1 MLMKNDGDLMLEE
14 YNRLIEKLKSNGK
27 EYNWGLI
34 EKAYKFACIAHEGQ
48 KRSSGEPFVI
58 HPLQVAYILAEMEM
72 DTATVVAGMLHDTVE
87 DSSFTYENT
96 LKNFGEEI
104 ANLVD
109 GVTKL
114 AKIPYTNKQE
124 IQAENLRKMF
134 LAMSKDIRVI
144 IIKLADR
151 LHNMRTL
158 KYKPR
163 EKQIEIAQETLDIY
177 APLAHRLGIY
187 KVKWE
192 LEDLSFRYLH
202 EKEYYDLAE
211 KIAKK
216 RKEREEYIENIMK
229 TVAEKAMEMGIEA
242 HIDGRP
248 KHLYSIYMK
257 MKRQHKELDQIY
269 DLFAIRVIVNTVKDC
284 YAVLGLVHELYKPM
298 PGRFKDY
305 ISMPKPNMYQ
315 SLHTTVIGPEGIPFE
330 VQIRTWE
337 MHRIAEVGIAAH
349 WKYKEGGRQNDDLS
363 EKLAWLR
370 QLLDWQKET
379 TDPDEFMENL
389 KIDLFTDE
397 VFVFTPKGDVKC
409 LKAGSTP
416 IDFAYAIHS
425 DIGNRMIGAK
435 VNGRIESLDYELKNG
450 DIVEI
455 ITSATSKGPSRDWL
469 KKVKTSQARN
479 KINQWFKKEKRDEN
493 IARGRELFEKEL
505 KKQGLSSQQILKPE
519 IFAAAFKKYNYHDMD
534 DLYLAIGLDAI
545 SSGKAVSRLKEEY
558 RKTLPP
564 EEQKQLLEEEKKKE
578 LSKKQKE
585 RPAPETG
592 VIVKGIEN
600 CLVRLSRCCN
610 PVPGDEIVGYITRGR
625 GVSVHRKDCINIQ
638 SNLNDNERLIEVEW
652 YKGKAASYQAE
663 LAVKAHDRTHLLL
676 EITNVISDAGVPLK
690 AINARTTRDNVAV
703 MNLTVEI
710 TDTEQLEKI
719 INRIRRVPDVFEITR
734 NNK

>member
-1 MLMKNDGDLMLEE
+1 MIEE
-14 YNRLIEKLKSNGK
+14 QYNKLLAKLKSTGK
-27 EYNWGLI
+27 EYNWELI
-34 EKAYKFACIAHEGQ
+34 DKAYKAAVEAHAGQ
-48 KRSSGEPFVI
+48 LRSSGEPFI
-58 HPLQVAYILAEMEM
+58 THPLEVAYILAEMEM
-72 DTATVVAGMLHDTVE
+72 DTTTIVAGMLHDTVE
-87 DSSFTYENT
+87 DTSYTYEKT
-96 LKNFGEEI
+96 LKNFGEEV

-124 IQAENLRKMF
+124 IQAENFRKMF

-163 EKQIEIAQETLDIY
+163 EKQIEIARETLDIY

-216 RKEREEYIENIMK
+216 RKEREEYIARIIETVSEKSEELGIK
-229 TVAEKAMEMGIEA
+229 T

-248 KHLYSIYMK
+248 KHLYSIYTK

-269 DLFAIRVIVNTVKDC
+269 DLFAIRVIVDTVKDC
-284 YAVLGLVHELYKPM
+284 YAILGLVHELYKPM

-315 SLHTTVIGPEGIPFE
+315 SLHSTLIGPEGIPFE

-349 WKYKEGGRQNDDLS
+349 WKYKEGGKQDDDLA
-363 EKLAWLR
+363 EKLTWLR

-416 IDFAYAIHS
+416 IDFAYSIHS

-435 VNGRIESLDYELKNG
+435 INGRLENLDYELKNG

-455 ITSATSKGPSRDWL
+455 ITSSASKGPSRDWL

-479 KINQWFKKEKRDEN
+479 KINQWFKKEKREEN
-493 IARGRELFEKEL
+493 IERGKELFEKEL
-505 KKQGLSSQQILKPE
+505 KKHGLSAYQILKQE
-519 IFAAAFKKYNYHDMD
+519 FLEAAFKKYKFHNFD

-545 SSGKAVSRLKEEY
+545 SGGKAVSKLKEEY
-558 RKTLPP
+558 KKTLPP
-564 EEQKQLLEEEKKKE
+564 EEQKQLLEEEKKSE

-585 RPAPETG
+585 RQIHETG
-592 VIVKGIEN
+592 VIVKGVEN

-610 PVPGDEIVGYITRGR
+610 PVPGDDIVGYITRGR
-625 GVSVHRKDCINIQ
+625 GVSVHRKDCINII
-638 SNLNDNERLIEVEW
+638 NAENNDERLIEVSW
-652 YKGKAASYQAE
+652 YKGKSASYQAE
-663 LAVKAHDRTHLLL
+663 LTVRAHDRTHLLL
-676 EITNVISDAGVPLK
+676 EITNVISELGVPLK
-690 AINARTTRDNVAV
+690 AINARTNKDNVAF

-719 INRIRRVPDVFEITR
+719 INRIKRVPDVFEITR

>member
-1 MLMKNDGDLMLEE
+1 MLEE

-663 LAVKAHDRTHLLL
+663 LAVKAYDRTHLLL

>member
-1 MLMKNDGDLMLEE
+1 MIED
-14 YNRLIEKLKSNGK
+14 YNRLISKLKSIGK
-27 EYNWGLI
+27 EYNWELI
-34 EKAYKFACIAHEGQ
+34 EKAYKAALEAHDGQ
-48 KRSSGEPFVI
+48 LRSLGEPFVT

-72 DTATVVAGMLHDTVE
+72 DTTTITAGMLHDTVE
-87 DSSFTYENT
+87 DTSFTYEKT
-96 LKNFGEEI
+96 LKNFGEEV

-163 EKQIEIAQETLDIY
+163 EKQIEIARETLDIY
-177 APLAHRLGIY
+177 APLAYRLGIY

-202 EKEYYDLAE
+202 EKEYYDLVE

-216 RKEREEYIENIMK
+216 RKEREEYIDRIIK
-229 TVAEKAMEMGIEA
+229 TVFEKSKELGIDT

-248 KHLYSIYMK
+248 KHLYSIYSK

-269 DLFAIRVIVNTVKDC
+269 DLFAIRVIVETVKDC

-315 SLHTTVIGPEGIPFE
+315 SLHSTLIGPEGIPFE

-349 WKYKEGGRQNDDLS
+349 WKYKEGARQNDDLS
-363 EKLAWLR
+363 EKLVWLR

-409 LKAGSTP
+409 LKAGS
-416 IDFAYAIHS
+416 
-425 DIGNRMIGAK
+425 
-435 VNGRIESLDYELKNG
+435 
-450 DIVEI
+450 
-455 ITSATSKGPSRDWL
+455 
-469 KKVKTSQARN
+469 
-479 KINQWFKKEKRDEN
+479 
-493 IARGRELFEKEL
+493 
-505 KKQGLSSQQILKPE
+505 
-519 IFAAAFKKYNYHDMD
+519 
-534 DLYLAIGLDAI
+534 
-545 SSGKAVSRLKEEY
+545 
-558 RKTLPP
+558 
-564 EEQKQLLEEEKKKE
+564 
-578 LSKKQKE
+578 
-585 RPAPETG
+585 
-592 VIVKGIEN
+592 
-600 CLVRLSRCCN
+600 
-610 PVPGDEIVGYITRGR
+610 
-625 GVSVHRKDCINIQ
+625 
-638 SNLNDNERLIEVEW
+638 
-652 YKGKAASYQAE
+652 
-663 LAVKAHDRTHLLL
+663 LLL
-676 EITNVISDAGVPLK
+676 ILLIQFTVILEI
-690 AINARTTRDNVAV
+690 
-703 MNLTVEI
+703 E
-710 TDTEQLEKI
+710 
-719 INRIRRVPDVFEITR
+719 
-734 NNK
+734 

>member
-1 MLMKNDGDLMLEE
+1 MIED
-14 YNRLIEKLKSNGK
+14 YNRLISKLKSIGK
-27 EYNWGLI
+27 EYNWELI
-34 EKAYKFACIAHEGQ
+34 EKAYKAALEAHDGQ
-48 KRSSGEPFVI
+48 LRSSGEPFVT

-72 DTATVVAGMLHDTVE
+72 DTTTITAGMLHDTVE
-87 DSSFTYENT
+87 DTSFTYEKT
-96 LKNFGEEI
+96 LKNFGEEV

-163 EKQIEIAQETLDIY
+163 EKQIEIARETLDIY

-202 EKEYYDLAE
+202 EKEYYDLVE

-216 RKEREEYIENIMK
+216 RKEREEYIDRIIK
-229 TVAEKAMEMGIEA
+229 TVFEKSKELGIDT

-248 KHLYSIYMK
+248 KHLYSIYSK

-269 DLFAIRVIVNTVKDC
+269 DLFAIRVIVETVKDC

-315 SLHTTVIGPEGIPFE
+315 SLHSTLIGPEGIPFE

-349 WKYKEGGRQNDDLS
+349 WKYKEGARQNDDLS
-363 EKLAWLR
+363 EKLVWLR

-416 IDFAYAIHS
+416 IDFAYSIHS

-435 VNGRIESLDYELKNG
+435 INGKLENLDYELKNG

-455 ITSATSKGPSRDWL
+455 VTSSASKGPSRDWL
-469 KKVKTSQARN
+469 KRVKTSQARN
-479 KINQWFKKEKRDEN
+479 KINQWFKKEKREEN
-493 IARGRELFEKEL
+493 IERGKELLEKEL
-505 KKQGLSSQQILKPE
+505 KKQSINAQQILKQE
-519 IFAAAFKKYNYHDMD
+519 LVEAAFKKYNFHGIDEMYA
-534 DLYLAIGLDAI
+534 AIGLDAI
-545 SSGKAVSRLKEEY
+545 SCKKVISRLKEEY

-564 EEQKQLLEEEKKKE
+564 EEQKQLMLEDERKKE
-578 LSKKQKE
+578 LSKKPKE
-585 RPAPETG
+585 RQIPESG

-600 CLVRLSRCCN
+600 CLVRLSKCCN
-610 PVPGDEIVGYITRGR
+610 PVPGDNIIGYVTRGR
-625 GVSVHRKDCINIQ
+625 GVSVHRQDCVNIINTM
-638 SNLNDNERLIEVEW
+638 DDDERLIEVSW

-663 LAVKAHDRTHLLL
+663 LSIKAHDRAHLLM
-676 EITNVISDAGVPLK
+676 EVTNVIGDSGIPLK
-690 AINARTTRDNVAV
+690 AINARTNKDNVAL

-710 TDTEQLEKI
+710 TDTEQLKRI
-719 INRIRRVPDVFEITR
+719 INRIKRVPDVFEITR
-734 NNK
+734 NSK

>member
-1 MLMKNDGDLMLEE
+1 MHEE
-14 YNRLIEKLKSNGK
+14 YERLIAKLKSIGK
-27 EYNWGLI
+27 EYNWELLD
-34 EKAYKFACIAHEGQ
+34 KAYKAAVEAHAGQ
-48 KRSSGEPFVI
+48 LRSSGEPFVI
-58 HPLQVAYILAEMEM
+58 HPLQVTYILAEMEM
-72 DTATVVAGMLHDTVE
+72 DTTTIVAGMLHDTVE
-87 DSSFTYENT
+87 DTSFTYEKN
-96 LKNFGEEI
+96 LKNFGEEV

-163 EKQIEIAQETLDIY
+163 EKQIEIARETLDIY

-202 EKEYYDLAE
+202 EKEYYDLVE

-216 RKEREEYIENIMK
+216 RKEREEYIDGIIK
-229 TVAEKAMEMGIEA
+229 TVSDKSRELGIET

-248 KHLYSIYMK
+248 KHLYSIYTK

-269 DLFAIRVIVNTVKDC
+269 DLFAIRVIVDSVKDC

-315 SLHTTVIGPEGIPFE
+315 SLHSTLIGPEGIPFE

-349 WKYKEGGRQNDDLS
+349 WKYKEGGRQNDALV

-416 IDFAYAIHS
+416 IDFAYYIHS

-435 VNGRIESLDYELKNG
+435 VNGRLENLDYELKNG

-455 ITSATSKGPSRDWL
+455 ITSSASKGPSRDWL

-479 KINQWFKKEKRDEN
+479 KINQWLKKEKREEN
-493 IARGRELFEKEL
+493 IERGKELFEREL
-505 KKQGLSSQQILKPE
+505 KKHGLSAHQILKQE
-519 IFAAAFKKYNYHDMD
+519 FFEAAFRKYNFNSIDDM
-534 DLYLAIGLDAI
+534 YAAIGLDAI
-545 SSGKAVSRLKEEY
+545 SSGKVISRLKEEY

-564 EEQKQLLEEEKKKE
+564 EEQKQLLLEDEKKKE
-578 LSKKQKE
+578 PAKKRKE
-585 RPAPETG
+585 RTVPESG
-592 VIVKGIEN
+592 VIVKGIDN
-600 CLVRLSRCCN
+600 CLVRLSKCCN
-610 PVPGDEIVGYITRGR
+610 PVPGDDIIGYVTRGR
-625 GVSVHRKDCINIQ
+625 GVSVHRKDCINI
-638 SNLNDNERLIEVEW
+638 LNTMEDDERLIEVNW

-663 LAVKAHDRTHLLL
+663 LSIKAHDRTHLLM
-676 EITNVISDAGVPLK
+676 EVTNVIGDAGIPLK
-690 AINARTTRDNVAV
+690 AINARTTRNNVAL

-710 TDTEQLEKI
+710 TDTEQLERI
-719 INRIRRVPDVFEITR
+719 INRIKRVPDVFEITR

>member
-1 MLMKNDGDLMLEE
+1 MIQQ
-14 YNRLIEKLKSNGK
+14 YQRLVDKLKSIPK
-27 EYNWGLI
+27 EYNMELI
-34 EKAYKFACIAHEGQ
+34 EKAYHFAKEAHEGQ
-48 KRSSGEPFVI
+48 KRSSGDPYLI
-58 HPLQVAYILAEMEM
+58 HPLEVAYILAEMEM
-72 DTATVVAGMLHDTVE
+72 DTTTIVAGMLHDTVE
-87 DSSFTYENT
+87 DTALTYENT
-96 LKNFGEEI
+96 LKNFGEEV

-114 AKIPYTNKQE
+114 TKLPYTNKQE
-124 IQAENLRKMF
+124 IQAENFRKMF

-158 KYKPR
+158 KFRPR
-163 EKQIEIAQETLDIY
+163 EKQIETARETIDIY

-187 KVKWE
+187 KIKWE
-192 LEDLSFRYLH
+192 LEDLCFRYLD
-202 EKEYYDLAE
+202 EKAYYDLVE

-216 RKEREEYIENIMK
+216 RKEREEYIARIIE
-229 TVAEKAMEMGIEA
+229 TVSEKAGELGITV

-248 KHLYSIYMK
+248 KHFYSIYNK
-257 MKRQHKELDQIY
+257 MKNQNKDLDQIY
-269 DLFAIRVIVNTVKDC
+269 DLFAIRVIVDTVKDC

-315 SLHTTVIGPEGIPFE
+315 SLHSTLIGPEGIPFE

-349 WKYKEGGRQNDDLS
+349 YKYKEGAKQEDELDGKLS
-363 EKLAWLR
+363 WLR

-379 TDPDEFMENL
+379 QDPDEFMENL

-409 LKAGSTP
+409 LKAGSNA

-425 DIGNRMIGAK
+425 AIGNSMIGAK
-435 VNGRIESLDYELKNG
+435 VNGKIEPLDRELQNG

-455 ITSATSKGPSRDWL
+455 ITSAASKGPSRDWL

-479 KINQWFKKEKRDEN
+479 KINQWFKKEKREEN
-493 IARGRELFEKEL
+493 IERGKDLLDKEI
-505 KKQGLSSQQILKPE
+505 KKQGKSPQVLLKPE
-519 IFAAAFKKYNYHDMD
+519 LLESALKKYNFHSADDM
-534 DLYLAIGLDAI
+534 YAAIGLDAI
-545 SSGKAVSRLKEEY
+545 SSRKVYSRLYEEY

-564 EEQKQLLEEEKKKE
+564 EEQKQILLESDQASDKDKKK
-578 LSKKQKE
+578 KQQI
-585 RPAPETG
+585 PESG
-592 VIVKGIEN
+592 VIVKGVDN
-600 CLVRLSRCCN
+600 CLVRLSKCCN
-610 PVPGDEIVGYITRGR
+610 PVPGDSIVGYITRGR
-625 GVSVHRKDCINIQ
+625 GVSVHRADCVNVKNAI
-638 SNLNDNERLIEVEW
+638 DGDTRLIDVSW

-663 LAVKAHDRTHLLL
+663 LTIKAHDRTQILM
-676 EITNVISDAGVPLK
+676 EITNVIGEARIPLK
-690 AINARTTRDNVAV
+690 AINARTNKDNVAI

-710 TDTEQLEKI
+710 TDTEQLERI
-719 INRIRRVPDVFEITR
+719 VNRIRRVPDVFEITR

>member
-1 MLMKNDGDLMLEE
+1 M
-14 YNRLIEKLKSNGK
+14 
-27 EYNWGLI
+27 
-34 EKAYKFACIAHEGQ
+34 
-48 KRSSGEPFVI
+48 
-58 HPLQVAYILAEMEM
+58 
-72 DTATVVAGMLHDTVE
+72 
-87 DSSFTYENT
+87 
-96 LKNFGEEI
+96 
-104 ANLVD
+104 
-109 GVTKL
+109 
-114 AKIPYTNKQE
+114 
-124 IQAENLRKMF
+124 RKMF

-610 PVPGDEIVGYITRGR
+610 PVPVMKSWDISREGGEYRSTGKTV
-625 GVSVHRKDCINIQ
+625 
-638 SNLNDNERLIEVEW
+638 LIFR
-652 YKGKAASYQAE
+652 A
-663 LAVKAHDRTHLLL
+663 T
-676 EITNVISDAGVPLK
+676 
-690 AINARTTRDNVAV
+690 
-703 MNLTVEI
+703 
-710 TDTEQLEKI
+710 
-719 INRIRRVPDVFEITR
+719 
-734 NNK
+734 

>member
-1 MLMKNDGDLMLEE
+1 MLEE
-14 YNRLIEKLKSNGK
+14 YNRLVAKLKSIGK
-27 EYNWGLI
+27 EYNWELLD
-34 EKAYKFACIAHEGQ
+34 KAYKVALEAHDGQ
-48 KRSSGEPFVI
+48 LRSSGEPFVT

-72 DTATVVAGMLHDTVE
+72 DTTTIAAGMLHDTVE
-87 DSSFTYENT
+87 DTSFTYDKN
-96 LKNFGEEI
+96 LKNFGEEV

-163 EKQIEIAQETLDIY
+163 EKQIEIARETIDIY

-202 EKEYYDLAE
+202 EKEYYDLVE

-216 RKEREEYIENIMK
+216 RKEREEYIDRIIK
-229 TVAEKAMEMGIEA
+229 TVFDKSKELGIET

-248 KHLYSIYMK
+248 KHLYSIYTK

-269 DLFAIRVIVNTVKDC
+269 DLFAIRVIVGSVKDC

-315 SLHTTVIGPEGIPFE
+315 SLHSTLIGPEGIPFE

-349 WKYKEGGRQNDDLS
+349 WRYKDGGRQNDNLG

-435 VNGRIESLDYELKNG
+435 INGKLENLDYELKNG

-455 ITSATSKGPSRDWL
+455 ITSSASKGPSRDWL
-469 KKVKTSQARN
+469 KRVKTSQARN
-479 KINQWFKKEKRDEN
+479 KINQWFKKEKREEN
-493 IARGRELFEKEL
+493 IERGKDLFEREL
-505 KKQGLSSQQILKPE
+505 KKHGISAHQILKQE
-519 IFAAAFKKYNYHDMD
+519 IFEAAFKKYNFNSIDDM
-534 DLYLAIGLDAI
+534 YAAIGLDAI
-545 SSGKAVSRLKEEY
+545 SSRKVISRLKEEY

-564 EEQKQLLEEEKKKE
+564 EEQKQFLLEDEKRKKE
-578 LSKKQKE
+578 LSKKRKE
-585 RPAPETG
+585 RQIPESG
-592 VIVKGIEN
+592 VIVKGIDN
-600 CLVRLSRCCN
+600 CLVRLSKCCN
-610 PVPGDEIVGYITRGR
+610 PVPGDNIIGYITRGR
-625 GVSVHRKDCINIQ
+625 GVSVHRKDCINI
-638 SNLNDNERLIEVEW
+638 LNTVDDDERLIEVNW

-663 LAVKAHDRTHLLL
+663 LSIKAHDRTHLLM
-676 EITNVISDAGVPLK
+676 EVTNVIGDAGIPLK
-690 AINARTTRDNVAV
+690 AINARTTKNNVAL

-710 TDTEQLEKI
+710 TDTDQLERI
-719 INRIRRVPDVFEITR
+719 INRIKRVPDVFEITR